1 MKFAMVCEAPADR
14 EIAQVLA
21 DRVVLAM
28 VDWADG
34 NLHALREW
42 CDSVTADAQNWILE
56 WTTIKHLAKALN
68 IRIHGHFDGE
78 PGAPDAA
85 TARRAVFVLQK
96 TIDPKAVFLIRDA
109 DNHSA
114 RRKGLEQA
122 REHFANQPVRIVIG
136 LAHPEREAW
145 VLAGYV
151 ANDKR
156 EQELVAAE
164 RQNLGFDP
172 CERSA
177 ELTAGRDDTAK
188 RSPKRVLNVLTNG
201 SRYREQECWNQ
212 TPLEILRK
220 RGEANG
226 LNEYLNEVHTDIVP
240 LFAGREQ
247 RKL

>member
-1 MKFAMVCEAPADR
+1 MKFAIVCEAPADR

-21 DRVVLAM
+21 DRVVLEI

-56 WTTIKHLAKALN
+56 WTTIKHLAKALK

-85 TARRAVFVLQK
+85 TARRAVLVLQK
-96 TIDPKAVFLIRDA
+96 TIAPVAVFLIRDA
-109 DNHSA
+109 DNHQD
-114 RRKGLEQA
+114 RRIGLEQA
-122 REHFANQPVRIVIG
+122 RQHFADHPLRVVIG
-136 LAHPEREAW
+136 LANAEREAW
-145 VLAGYV
+145 VLAGFV
-151 ANDKR
+151 ANDER

-201 SRYREQECWNQ
+201 SRDREQECWNQ
-212 TPLEILRK
+212 TSLEILRK

-226 LNEYLNEVHTDIVP
+226 LNEYLNEVQTHVVP
-240 LFAGREQ
+240 LFTGREQ
-247 RKL
+247 PKS